1 MYLLE
6 IKGQMCIFK
15 RTNIN
20 SVFEPAGEDGSS
32 TASLQ
37 IHLSLDPFKPSSN
50 PSQHLHVAASN
61 HQMLSRNNLWG
72 EAALFS
78 GLF

>member
-1 MYLLE
+1 MYLLG

-15 RTNIN
+15 CTNIN
-20 SVFEPAGEDGSS
+20 SMFEPAGEDRSS

-50 PSQHLHVAASN
+50 PSLNLHVAASN
-61 HQMLSRNNLWG
+61 HQMFQHNY
-72 EAALFS
+72 E
-78 GLF
+78 